1 MGKILK
7 YKLKFLLVVVI
18 CVLTVGNYKS
28 FSMDY
33 FQYIYNLEQK
43 GCEVSKILKI
53 NSIDGSFIILG
64 NRKIPKSKIT
74 KIYGNL
80 KEGNYAVAAKCSEGI
95 ILIVFQGGKNG
106 PSIY

>member
-1 MGKILK
+1 MRTLK
-7 YKLKFLLVVVI
+7 YKLKFLLVTVT

-43 GCEVSKILKI
+43 GCKVSKILKI
-53 NSIDGSFIILG
+53 NSVESSFIILG
-64 NRKIPKSKIT
+64 DRKIPKGKIM
-74 KIYGNL
+74 KVYGTL
-80 KEGNYAVAAKCSEGI
+80 SEGNYAVAAECNEGI
-95 ILIVFQGGKNG
+95 VLIVFQGGKNG